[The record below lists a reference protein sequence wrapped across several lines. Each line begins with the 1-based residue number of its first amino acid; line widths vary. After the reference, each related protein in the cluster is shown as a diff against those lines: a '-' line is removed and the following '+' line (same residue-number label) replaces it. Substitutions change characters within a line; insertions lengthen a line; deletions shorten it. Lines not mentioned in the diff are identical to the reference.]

1 MPAERKR
8 KPDVRRRPGEIRD
21 AIVNVLSTKPR
32 GASIREIHGAV
43 RDLIGSAAPSSIRS
57 YLRLN
62 SDSLFRRRDRGVY
75 TIRETPA
82 EAYGLKAARQ
92 PPSRSSSSA
101 DQSFSR
107 LIASNGCENTLRTR
121 SMRWSPTHLTAWSS
135 TPQSNKKNFTKAK
148 VESGE
153 SRPHSTVQSARRCRV
168 SRSCLRRIWTRLE
181 ISFSAGA
188 AR

>member
-1 MPAERKR
+1 MPVERKR
-8 KPDVRRRPGEIRD
+8 KPNARRRPGEVRD
-21 AIVNVLSTKPR
+21 AIVAVLSTKPR

-92 PPSRSSSSA
+92 PPSRSFVFGRSKLIEA
-101 DQSFSR
+101 DCF
-107 LIASNGCENTLRTR
+107 E
-121 SMRWSPTHLTAWSS
+121 
-135 TPQSNKKNFTKAK
+135 
-148 VESGE
+148 
-153 SRPHSTVQSARRCRV
+153 
-168 SRSCLRRIWTRLE
+168 
-181 ISFSAGA
+181 
-188 AR
+188 